1 MALPMPNSP
10 LARMRKMEL
19 IHSHQA
25 RLQELQQIEAA
36 KAQEMME
43 AGAAS
48 PGVPGGASRGP
59 VGGDMPVRPQEM
71 PNGNTEGEAM
81 AGVMSLL
88 GGNTGQ

>member
-1 MALPMPNSP
+1 LHAGPAGRGAPV
-10 LARMRKMEL
+10 
-19 IHSHQA
+19 
-25 RLQELQQIEAA
+25 AA
-36 KAQEMME
+36 
-43 AGAAS
+43 
-48 PGVPGGASRGP
+48 PRGP